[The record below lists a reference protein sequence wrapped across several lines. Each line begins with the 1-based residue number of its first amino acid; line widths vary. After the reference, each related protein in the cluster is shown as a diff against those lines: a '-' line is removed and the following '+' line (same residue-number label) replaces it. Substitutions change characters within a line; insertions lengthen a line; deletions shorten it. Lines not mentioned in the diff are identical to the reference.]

1 MEKVT
6 NLPTKSEWLDK
17 AKIQVGS
24 DLWALNENMA
34 SISRLDFSEASGK
47 RYLEP

>member
-1 MEKVT
+1 VR
-6 NLPTKSEWLDK
+6 
-17 AKIQVGS
+17 
-24 DLWALNENMA
+24 ALQGGMA